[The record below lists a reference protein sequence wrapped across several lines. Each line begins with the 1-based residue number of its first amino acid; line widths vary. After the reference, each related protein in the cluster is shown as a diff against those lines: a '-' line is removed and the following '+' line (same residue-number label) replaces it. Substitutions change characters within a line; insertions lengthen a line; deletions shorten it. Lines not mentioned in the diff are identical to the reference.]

1 MSNGNA
7 NGTRQLARMEL
18 QFKNLS
24 YEFTINPEVYD
35 LKMQNK
41 INLQYTKGGAFIDAF
56 GEGIKELSIVGTT
69 GFKGTDKDPEHGY
82 NKFVELKR
90 LIETNMND
98 VELGKEITEF
108 LKFYNHTDGE
118 AYVCVP
124 IRMNLSR
131 NVNQP
136 LLYKYDIALYAIRRV
151 GDPVPKANIQVI
163 GNPLGTPKTKNETM
177 KDRDKVEKKN
187 EKDGTSRFSTFTY
200 GDEKY
205 TVYYDE
211 FDEASYKKTD
221 ELADRIVGKVEM
233 TVDHHKLVK
242 DSKLN
247 TPKYGFNVGTA
258 LGGYTKEAGPY
269 RRIEVDKPDEKKE
282 G

>member
-98 VELGKEITEF
+98 VEFGKEITEF

-151 GDPVPKANIQVI
+151 GDPVPKANIQVV
-163 GNPLGTPKTKNETM
+163 GNPLGTPKTKDETI

-187 EKDGTSRFSTFTY
+187 EKDGNSKFTNRFY
-200 GDEKY
+200 IDIDADVKYHDEEMEITNSSSIRLSEKSN
-205 TVYYDE
+205 
-211 FDEASYKKTD
+211 SY
-221 ELADRIVGKVEM
+221 EESINRGSAAVIQPE
-233 TVDHHKLVK
+233 
-242 DSKLN
+242 
-247 TPKYGFNVGTA
+247 
-258 LGGYTKEAGPY
+258 
-269 RRIEVDKPDEKKE
+269 
-282 G
+282 